1 MSTTK
6 IGENTTNISKLV
18 FSQYIYTSSHQTK
31 YLHIEN
37 WICLPQA
44 EFFCLTSRNAKKN
57 TQTDQS
63 SSYKKRPTNLQKWHL
78 QKVFSSV
85 YVIGTTCF
93 GKCFPFYVITE
104 RHYFSWKFIVTLK
117 LLSAILLLLNQ
128 CFERSTYFMR
138 FLHDNNMMLIPE
150 FQNKAIM
157 FLHFP
162 N

>member
-44 EFFCLTSRNAKKN
+44 EFFCLTSRNAKKILK
-57 TQTDQS
+57 QTKVVLTRNDPQTFKSGICKKS
-63 SSYKKRPTNLQKWHL
+63 SP
-78 QKVFSSV
+78 VC
-85 YVIGTTCF
+85 VIGTTCF
-93 GKCFPFYVITE
+93 GKCFPFYVITK